1 MTIRDVDLLSYPELE
16 KLMDGLNK
24 NADEERKMYE
34 NGGSAKKGNAEDLL
48 SALGGTGGF

>member
-1 MTIRDVDLLSYPELE
+1 MTVHDINNLSYPELE

-24 NADEERKMYE
+24 NSEEERKMIE
-34 NGGSAKKGNAEDLL
+34 NGGSSKKGTAEDLL